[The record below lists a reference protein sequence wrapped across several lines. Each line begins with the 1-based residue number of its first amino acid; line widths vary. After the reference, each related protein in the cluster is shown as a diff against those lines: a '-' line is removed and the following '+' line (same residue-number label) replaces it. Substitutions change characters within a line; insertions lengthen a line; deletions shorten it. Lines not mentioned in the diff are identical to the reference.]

1 VRMPARRVARST
13 ASRRRTTR
21 LAATT
26 RPAARPP

>member
-1 VRMPARRVARST
+1 VARST

-26 RPAARPP
+26 RPATRPP